1 MTTRHS
7 LTKRKTVARQRKE
20 PDLTTY
26 SGRFAARIRALRDK
40 TGMSA
45 DEFAEKHGFNRATYY
60 GWEVGKSF
68 PHYDLL
74 PKLAQAFGIPVRT
87 LIPKE

>member
-1 MTTRHS
+1 M
-7 LTKRKTVARQRKE
+7 RKMSRARKE
-20 PDLTTY
+20 VDTSTY
-26 SGRFAARIRALRDK
+26 SGRFAVRLRALRDK

-60 GWEVGKSF
+60 SWEIGYATPSF
-68 PHYDLL
+68 DKL
-74 PKLAQAFGIPVRT
+74 PEIAKAFGISVRT

>member
-1 MTTRHS
+1 MTTGQS

-45 DEFAEKHGFNRATYY
+45 DEFAEKHGFNRTTYY
-60 GWEVGKSF
+60 SWEIGYATPSF
-68 PHYDLL
+68 DKL
-74 PKLAQAFGIPVRT
+74 PELAKAFGISVRT

>member
-1 MTTRHS
+1 MRES
-7 LTKRKTVARQRKE
+7 SKKKKNVVNRRKE
-20 PDLTTY
+20 PDLSTY
-26 SGRFAARIRALRDK
+26 SGRFAARLRSLRDK

-45 DEFAEKHGFNRATYY
+45 DEFAEMHGFNRATYY
-60 GWEVGKSF
+60 GWEVGKSA

-74 PKLAQAFGIPVRT
+74 PELAKAFGIPVRT

>member
-1 MTTRHS
+1 MTTRQS
-7 LTKRKTVARQRKE
+7 LTKRKTVARARKE

-45 DEFAEKHGFNRATYY
+45 DEFAETHGFARATWYN
-60 GWEVGKSF
+60 WESGIRT
-68 PHYDLL
+68 PALEEL
-74 PKLAQAFGIPVRT
+74 PKIAKAFGIPVRT
-87 LIPKE
+87 LIPPK